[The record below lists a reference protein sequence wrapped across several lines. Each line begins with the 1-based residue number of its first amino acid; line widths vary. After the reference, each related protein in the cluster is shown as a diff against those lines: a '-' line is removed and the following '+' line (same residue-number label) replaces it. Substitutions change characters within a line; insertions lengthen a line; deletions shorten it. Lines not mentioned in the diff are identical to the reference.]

1 MISKV
6 REPIPVPEVHVPQ
19 VLSGDSNITSKLI
32 LKDKEANYVIG
43 DQGYFLKGLRREL
56 DVHISVF

>member
-1 MISKV
+1 M
-6 REPIPVPEVHVPQ
+6 PEVHVPQ